1 MEEDI
6 VHFEH
11 LNVFIRCLRMLVF
24 VVIVVVVLMI
34 DEVSFESVS
43 CLLYILSF
51 YHATVGKSTHESIIS
66 NTIKER
72 TFPKFR
78 ITDETAASRENSP
91 HQIEISIAGGMTKT
105 M

>member
-34 DEVSFESVS
+34 D
-43 CLLYILSF
+43 
-51 YHATVGKSTHESIIS
+51 
-66 NTIKER
+66 
-72 TFPKFR
+72 
-78 ITDETAASRENSP
+78 
-91 HQIEISIAGGMTKT
+91 
-105 M
+105 